1 MKNEQSRVNLRQ
13 KERIN
18 YVNFIY
24 EEYRAGGSFFIQ

>member
-1 MKNEQSRVNLRQ
+1 MKNEQWRVNLRE

-24 EEYRAGGSFFIQ
+24 EEYRASGSFFIQ